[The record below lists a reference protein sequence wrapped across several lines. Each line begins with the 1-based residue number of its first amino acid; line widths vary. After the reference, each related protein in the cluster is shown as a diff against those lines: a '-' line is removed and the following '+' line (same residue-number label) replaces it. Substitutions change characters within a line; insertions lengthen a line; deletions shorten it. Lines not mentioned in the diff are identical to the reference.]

1 MKFTSNKVIDLGSA
15 AFRQWR
21 STHSHCQYIHGYR
34 LTADITF
41 EADELDERNWVADF
55 GGLKDLKK
63 SLENTFDHKLVVAAD
78 DPHID
83 LLKMLDETGV
93 AQVVVL
99 QDGVGCEKFAA
110 YVLEKAD
117 EFISKA
123 TEGRVRVKSVQ
134 INEHEKNFATAH
146 RTADTLNVS
155 ISQSDSEP
163 VDVDAIAAAE
173 ARIIQQLL
181 DQRAI
186 EAAEAR
192 INVIGKNGN
201 DGEHYDSLVIDDV
214 TADALV
220 LEDNH
225 GTVAAIDNTLASKKA
240 TIFSSGGKGSAKTAG
255 AVKVVKK
262 EAPKVEEEFKG
273 SADQAAPVKPSTKT
287 KGGWFEG
294 TTWG

>member
-1 MKFTSNKVIDLGSA
+1 MKFTSNKVIELGSA
-15 AFRQWR
+15 AFRQWK

-41 EADELDERNWVADF
+41 ETNELDDKGWVADF
-55 GGLKDLKK
+55 GGLKELRKD
-63 SLENTFDHKLVVAAD
+63 LENTFDHKLVVAAN

-99 QDGVGCEKFAA
+99 QDGVGCERFAA
-110 YVLEKAD
+110 YVLDKAD
-117 EFISKA
+117 SFIDKA

-146 RTADTLNVS
+146 RVEDALEVTIT
-155 ISQSDSEP
+155 QSDSVA
-163 VDVDAIAAAE
+163 VDVD
-173 ARIIQQLL
+173 
-181 DQRAI
+181 AI

-201 DGEHYDSLVIDDV
+201 DGEHYD
-214 TADALV
+214 ALV

-225 GTVAAIDNTLASKKA
+225 GAVAVVESPNKVTGTDVST
-240 TIFSSGGKGSAKTAG
+240 GGKGSAKTAVQ
-255 AVKVVKK
+255 VKLQAKT
-262 EAPKVEEEFKG
+262 KVEEEFKG

>member
-1 MKFTSNKVIDLGSA
+1 MKFTSNKVIELGSA
-15 AFRQWR
+15 AFRQWK

-41 EADELDERNWVADF
+41 ETNELDDKGWVADF
-55 GGLKDLKK
+55 GGLKALKK
-63 SLENTFDHKLVVAAD
+63 DLENTFDHKLVVAAN

-99 QDGVGCEKFAA
+99 QDGVGCERFAA
-110 YVLEKAD
+110 YVLDKAD
-117 EFISKA
+117 SFINEA

-146 RTADTLNVS
+146 RVEDALEVTIT
-155 ISQSDSEP
+155 QSDSVA
-163 VDVDAIAAAE
+163 VDVD
-173 ARIIQQLL
+173 
-181 DQRAI
+181 AI

-201 DGEHYDSLVIDDV
+201 DGEHYD
-214 TADALV
+214 ALV

-225 GTVAAIDNTLASKKA
+225 GPVAAIASKKA
-240 TIFSSGGKGSAKTAG
+240 TIYSSGGKGSAKTAG
-255 AVKVVKK
+255 SVKVVKT
-262 EAPKVEEEFKG
+262 EAPKEEEFKG
-273 SADQAAPVKPSTKT
+273 SEDQAAPVKPSTKT
-287 KGGWFEG
+287 KGNWFGG

>member
-1 MKFTSNKVIDLGSA
+1 MKFTSNKVIELGSA
-15 AFRQWR
+15 AFRQWK

-41 EADELDERNWVADF
+41 ETNELDDKGWVADF

-63 SLENTFDHKLVVAAD
+63 SLENTFDHKLVVAAN
-78 DPHID
+78 DPHLD

-99 QDGVGCEKFAA
+99 QDGVGCERFAA
-110 YVLEKAD
+110 YVLNEAD
-117 EFISKA
+117 TFIDKA

-146 RTADTLNVS
+146 RVEDPLTVT
-155 ISQSDSEP
+155 ITQCDSEP
-163 VDVDAIAAAE
+163 HKVDQETVE
-173 ARIIQQLL
+173 LL
-181 DQRAI
+181 M
-186 EAAEAR
+186 ETGEER

-201 DGEHYDSLVIDDV
+201 DGVHYDKKG
-214 TADALV
+214 
-220 LEDNH
+220 LEDTH
-225 GTVAAIDNTLASKKA
+225 GPIALKKKEEEEA
-240 TIFSSGGKGSAKTAG
+240 
-255 AVKVVKK
+255 K
-262 EAPKVEEEFKG
+262 EAPQPEAHFK
-273 SADQAAPVKPSTKT
+273 KPSTKT

>member
-1 MKFTSNKVIDLGSA
+1 MKFTSNKVIELGSA
-15 AFRQWR
+15 AFRQWK

-41 EADELDERNWVADF
+41 ETNELDDKGWVADF
-55 GGLKDLKK
+55 GGLKELRKD
-63 SLENTFDHKLVVAAD
+63 LENTFDHKLVVAAN

-99 QDGVGCEKFAA
+99 QDGVGCERFAA
-110 YVLEKAD
+110 YVLDKAD
-117 EFISKA
+117 SFINEA
-123 TEGRVRVKSVQ
+123 TNGRVRVKSVQ

-146 RTADTLNVS
+146 RTEDALEVTLT
-155 ISQSDSEP
+155 QSDSK
-163 VDVDAIAAAE
+163 A
-173 ARIIQQLL
+173 
-181 DQRAI
+181 
-186 EAAEAR
+186 
-192 INVIGKNGN
+192 
-201 DGEHYDSLVIDDV
+201 LVLDDV
-214 TADALV
+214 TSNALV

-225 GTVAAIDNTLASKKA
+225 GPVAAIASKKA

-255 AVKVVKK
+255 TVKVVKK

-273 SADQAAPVKPSTKT
+273 SADQAAPVKPSAKT